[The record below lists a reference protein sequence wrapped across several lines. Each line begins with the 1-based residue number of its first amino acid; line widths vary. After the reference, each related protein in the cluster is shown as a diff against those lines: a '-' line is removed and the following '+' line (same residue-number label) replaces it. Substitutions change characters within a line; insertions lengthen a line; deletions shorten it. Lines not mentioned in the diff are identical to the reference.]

1 MVSLNVEEAMGRFV
15 PPFIGPGE
23 LLFEQAAS
31 IHRVVGPFTVRPDG
45 IKDDRAAM
53 QYIAQVM
60 GIIGMVQTTFTGKAL
75 ITAISSYRKPVLIF
89 PLVQTDED
97 KAMAWVYP
105 RWGLFPVVMSFTP
118 LFGQRLRKHLGG
130 NEQDFERVFT
140 PHETFVHELVHVA
153 RAASG
158 NFQRLGDD
166 EEELAT
172 MVANMFSVE
181 INRPPVKSYD
191 EMSNVTGNLAA
202 FSRTYYKDNF
212 EIIEAFC
219 KQNKKL
225 AYELSYAKTAFNPL
239 RLYIDENL

>member
-1 MVSLNVEEAMGRFV
+1 MV
-15 PPFIGPGE
+15 
-23 LLFEQAAS
+23 
-31 IHRVVGPFTVRPDG
+31 HGPFTIRPDG
-45 IKDDRAAM
+45 IKDDVAAR

-60 GIIGMVQTTFTGKAL
+60 GIMRMVETTSTGKAL
-75 ITAISSYRKPVLIF
+75 LTAIRSYNKRVLIF

-97 KAMAWVYP
+97 KATAWVSP

-118 LFGQRLRKHLGG
+118 LFGRRLREELGG
-130 NEQDFERVFT
+130 NEQDFERVFI
-140 PHETFVHELVHVA
+140 PQEVIVHELVHVA
-153 RAASG
+153 RDASG
-158 NFQRLGDD
+158 NYHRLGDD

-191 EMSNVTGNLAA
+191 DRSDVNGDLAA
-202 FSRTYYKDNF
+202 FSRTYYKENF
-212 EIIEAFC
+212 EMIEAFC

-225 AYELSYAKTAFNPL
+225 AYELSYVKTAFNPL